1 MYNSLLFEEK
11 DGVGYITLNRPDR
24 FNAFN
29 EELSAEL
36 IDALKKTAKSESIR
50 VVVLSGSGKAFC
62 SGQDLKDIQGSTDKR
77 SLGDSVLRRYN
88 PMIVNVRENPKP
100 IICRLNGVAAGAGAS
115 LAMACDIIVSAEGV
129 QFVEAF
135 ANIGLVLDSG
145 ASFFLPNTIPY
156 NRAFELVT
164 LGEKFSAEEAHSWGL
179 VNKVVAVEELDSAVK
194 EYTDRY
200 INSAPISMRL
210 LKKMLNKGMTATL
223 NEALQYEAYC
233 QEIAGST
240 EDYKEGVAS
249 FVEKRKPV
257 FKGK

>member
-1 MYNSLLFEEK
+1 
-11 DGVGYITLNRPDR
+11 
-24 FNAFN
+24 
-29 EELSAEL
+29 
-36 IDALKKTAKSESIR
+36 
-50 VVVLSGSGKAFC
+50 
-62 SGQDLKDIQGSTDKR
+62 
-77 SLGDSVLRRYN
+77 
-88 PMIVNVRENPKP
+88 
-100 IICRLNGVAAGAGAS
+100 
-115 LAMACDIIVSAEGV
+115 
-129 QFVEAF
+129 
-135 ANIGLVLDSG
+135 
-145 ASFFLPNTIPY
+145 LPNTIPY